1 MTMISLNT
9 LKPAPGSKKNTKRL
23 GRGQGSGQG
32 CTAGKGNKGDGSR
45 SGRKQKTYFE
55 GGQTPM
61 TRRIP
66 KRGFHNPFSC
76 EYQIVNIGE
85 LENADIQDKEID
97 TVWLYNNG
105 YIHSCGSP
113 VKILGNGDFSKKLT
127 IRADAFSKSARE
139 KIEKAKGKAEVIT
152 SA

>member
-1 MTMISLNT
+1 MISLNT
-9 LKPAPGSKKNTKRL
+9 LSPAPGSKKNTKRL

-32 CTAGKGNKGDGSR
+32 CTAGRGNKGDGSR

-66 KRGFHNPFSC
+66 KKGFHNPFSTR
-76 EYQIVNIGE
+76 YQIVNIGQ
-85 LENADIQDKEID
+85 LEKADVADKEID
-97 TVWLYNNG
+97 AAWFYNNG
-105 YIHSCGSP
+105 LVHSLLDP
-113 VKILGNGDFSKKLT
+113 VKILGNGEFSKKLT
-127 IRADAFSKSARE
+127 IKADAFSKSARE
-139 KIEKAKGKAEVIT
+139 KIEKAKGKAEVVA